1 MSCLISCALIP
12 GKILFSN
19 FFFIPGLGRV
29 AELLPLAPKDSV
41 CGVTDSFVANGSS
54 RKNSCGQEA
63 SVRTS
68 IKTMHFLCCG

>member
-1 MSCLISCALIP
+1 
-12 GKILFSN
+12 
-19 FFFIPGLGRV
+19 
-29 AELLPLAPKDSV
+29 LAPKDSV